1 MWKRVGL
8 TPPEWFGP
16 VRNLMTSLGR
26 MARRAISDSECLV
39 LPVVAVAVVDG
50 NTSEGEISMK
60 I

>member
-16 VRNLMTSLGR
+16 VRNLMTSLDR

-39 LPVVAVAVVDG
+39 PPFVVVAFVG
-50 NTSEGEISMK
+50 NDHDSKGT
-60 I
+60 